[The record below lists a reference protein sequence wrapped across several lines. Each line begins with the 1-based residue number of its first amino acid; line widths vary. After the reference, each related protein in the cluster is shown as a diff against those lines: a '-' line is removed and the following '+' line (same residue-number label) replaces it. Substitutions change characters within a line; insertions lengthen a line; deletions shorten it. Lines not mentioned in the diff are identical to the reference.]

1 LDYGIGI
8 DIQIFVN
15 KHGVIFQKLI
25 YKTAADIVQSMSSY
39 FDLKALSSEC
49 NFSEI
54 TQIPKMFVEIQ
65 SLQDSISRIDSDIA
79 ELGMVNNINFLD
91 LFRSLSFR

>member
-1 LDYGIGI
+1 
-8 DIQIFVN
+8 
-15 KHGVIFQKLI
+15 
-25 YKTAADIVQSMSSY
+25 MSSY

-54 TQIPKMFVEIQ
+54 TQIPKMFLEIQ

-91 LFRSLSFR
+91 LFKYIFLKAATFHMTITGKP